1 LSEGRKENFSI
12 NVGGIG
18 CRLNSIGNLTGEIT
32 QEHKTIHFHRRSL
45 CETNIQIEPLP
56 WQRVLTMNSPFYW
69 LKHLKPLVVKVKRI
83 SIGAL
88 GMAFKEC
95 KQNPQEQA
103 RALDSVL
110 DGYVQGS
117 PSDQNALDIF
127 KGEWSSQLPGVWKK
141 LKAGTAT
148 LFEDGRILWA
158 AEQLGGF
165 KGQRIIEL
173 GPLEAGHTY
182 MLESLG
188 AESIL
193 AIEANKR
200 AYLKCLIV
208 KEILGLSR
216 SRFLLGDFVSFLREN
231 ETSFDI
237 CMASGVLYHMHNPC
251 ELIYL
256 MSKASNKIV
265 LWTHFY
271 DKELIQTKDIVR
283 GKFSGSIPKTYNGF
297 DHVLYKYT
305 YGDAL
310 HWTGFCGGSSPYS
323 YWMPRE
329 DILACLRF
337 FGFQNLRIGFEEPEH
352 VNGPCFAVVARRD

>member
-1 LSEGRKENFSI
+1 MTSPSYGVKYFKRLS
-12 NVGGIG
+12 
-18 CRLNSIGNLTGEIT
+18 L
-32 QEHKTIHFHRRSL
+32 
-45 CETNIQIEPLP
+45 
-56 WQRVLTMNSPFYW
+56 
-69 LKHLKPLVVKVKRI
+69 KVKQI
-83 SIGAL
+83 PIEAFS
-88 GMAFKEC
+88 MAFKGAQGESTKASEC
-95 KQNPQEQA
+95 TAN
-103 RALDSVL
+103 ALHE
-110 DGYVQGS
+110 YVQGA
-117 PSDQNALDIF
+117 PSDQNPLDIF
-127 KGEWSSQLPGVWKK
+127 NGEWSSQLPGVWKG
-141 LKAGTAT
+141 LKAGGAT

-158 AEQLGGF
+158 AEQLSGF
-165 KGQRIIEL
+165 IGERVIEL

-188 AESIL
+188 AKSIL

-231 ETSFDI
+231 ETPFDI
-237 CMASGVLYHMHNPC
+237 CIASGVLYHMHNPC

-271 DKELIQTKDIVR
+271 DKELIQTKDSVR
-283 GKFSGSIPKTYNGF
+283 GKFSGSIQKTYNGF
-297 DHVLYKYT
+297 EHVLYKYI

-310 HWTGFCGGSSPYS
+310 RWTGFCGGSSSYS
-323 YWMPRE
+323 YWMSRE

-337 FGFQNLRIGFEEPEH
+337 FGFQNLSIGFEEPEH